1 MKAPFRQRLD
11 FDSANGQVLDESRRY
26 MLMRP
31 EALMGLFRRLDD
43 TGRRNAFE
51 ALAASE
57 RAARNFTDTSSFALQ
72 CLVCGAGLKGNADA
86 EAHAAAT
93 GHQNF
98 AQTGH

>member
-1 MKAPFRQRLD
+1 MKRLAFLSEAASASTAFSAITSSDAP
-11 FDSANGQVLDESRRY
+11 ESPADIT
-26 MLMRP
+26 LAASDDVV
-31 EALMGLFRRLDD
+31 AL
-43 TGRRNAFE
+43 NAVE

-57 RAARNFTDTSSFALQ
+57 RNARRFTDTSSFALQ